1 MLIYFSI
8 LILGCV
14 HAAERFQSDLCKIA
28 MTTLSSKISAQGKE
42 YFANLAVDAVLWLKV
57 L

>member
-1 MLIYFSI
+1 MYFSI

-28 MTTLSSKISAQGKE
+28 MTTLSLNISAQDKE
-42 YFANLAVDAVLWLKV
+42 HFANLAVDAVPWLKV

>member
-28 MTTLSSKISAQGKE
+28 MTILSPKILAQDKE
-42 YFANLAVDAVLWLKV
+42 HFANLAVDAVLWLKV
-57 L
+57 F

>member
-28 MTTLSSKISAQGKE
+28 KTTLSSKVSAQGNE
-42 YFANLAVDAVLWLKV
+42 HFANLAVDAVLWLKV